1 MFSSIAY
8 VLKLSQ
14 RRLPIYTLALETIMQ
29 RGVKF
34 YLLQLLHWFI
44 IINFAVEIIY
54 ANYMIFSVFSPPEAG
69 PLFDRAA
76 DFPFEM
82 MVTRRLYAVEAWLAI
97 VGLAIYL
104 AITEIKPRLHR
115 ESET

>member
-1 MFSSIAY
+1 
-8 VLKLSQ
+8 
-14 RRLPIYTLALETIMQ
+14 MQ
-29 RGVKF
+29 RGAKF

-54 ANYMIFSVFSPPEAG
+54 ANYMIFSVFSPPDAG

-76 DFPFEM
+76 TFPFEM

-97 VGLAIYL
+97 IGLSIYL
-104 AITEIKPRLHR
+104 AITEIKPRMYPN
-115 ESET
+115 SET

>member
-1 MFSSIAY
+1 M
-8 VLKLSQ
+8 
-14 RRLPIYTLALETIMQ
+14 E

-54 ANYMIFSVFSPPEAG
+54 ANYMIFSVFSPAEGG

-76 DFPFEM
+76 TFPIEM

-97 VGLAIYL
+97 VGLSIYL
-104 AITEIKPRLHR
+104 AITEIRPRMHR
-115 ESET
+115 QPDV